1 MVYFWSFDGHP
12 AAIVAGEG
20 DVCGSEQGS
29 DTEVWLNCLVSA
41 GRSVCV
47 GSGRLMRLLVIGCI

>member
-20 DVCGSEQGS
+20 DMYCPERGSS
-29 DTEVWLNCLVSA
+29 TEIWFYPLISA
-41 GRSVCV
+41 GRSMCV
-47 GSGRLMRLLVIGCI
+47 GGGRLMRYW